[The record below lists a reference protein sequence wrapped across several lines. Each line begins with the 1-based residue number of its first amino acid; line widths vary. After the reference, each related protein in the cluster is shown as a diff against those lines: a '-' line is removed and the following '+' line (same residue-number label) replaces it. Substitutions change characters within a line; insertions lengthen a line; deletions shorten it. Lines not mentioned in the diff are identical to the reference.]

1 MTHNF
6 ERFRL
11 APYLIRG
18 LEEEGISLPT
28 EIQERIIPSVNKG
41 EDVIGRSQTGTGK
54 TLAFVLPLLNRIQ
67 PTIQDTQIIITAP
80 TRELASQLYDVL
92 KQYSE
97 HSETPITSQL
107 IIGGT
112 DRNRM
117 LEKVKHQ
124 PHVIVG
130 TPGRILDMMK
140 EKALNPLSVKALVV
154 DEADQMLD
162 MGFLEEVDQ
171 IASMMDEDLQLLVFS
186 ATIPESLKP
195 FLKKYMNQPK
205 EVEVQPKQSAPSEIS
220 HWLIPDRDRDR
231 RDTLVTIAKDLN
243 PYLAIIFT
251 NTKDS
256 ADEVFKRMHAEGFN
270 VDCIH
275 GDIQPRQR
283 KKVLKKLQTAEI
295 QYLVATDLVAR
306 GMDIKGVTHIINFE
320 IPRELEYY
328 IHRVGRTARAG
339 WDGIAITF
347 YGRDD
352 QESIEKLEAKG
363 IHFSY
368 REFKKGRWVTIQKRE
383 KPVNTN
389 EKLTPKAKKML
400 KKPKK
405 VKPAYK
411 KKAKFKVEKEMKRNR
426 RINSRNKK

>member
-1 MTHNF
+1 MAHNF

-11 APYLIRG
+11 APFLIRG
-18 LEEEGISLPT
+18 LEKEGISLPT

-54 TLAFVLPLLNRIQ
+54 TLAFILPLLTRIDASKQ
-67 PTIQDTQIIITAP
+67 ETQVIITAP

-92 KQYSE
+92 NHYSAF
-97 HSETPITSQL
+97 SETPITSQL

-117 LEKVKHQ
+117 LEKVKQQ
-124 PHVIVG
+124 PHIVVG

-140 EKALNPLSVKALVV
+140 EKSLNPWTVSALVV

-171 IASMMDEDLQLLVFS
+171 IASMMDEKLQLLVFS

-195 FLKKYMNQPK
+195 FLKKYMNNPK
-205 EVEVQPKQSAPSEIS
+205 EVEVQPKQTSPSEIS

-231 RDTLVTIAKDLN
+231 KDILINIAKDLN

-256 ADEVFKRMHAEGFN
+256 ADEVFQRMHAEGFN

-306 GMDIKGVTHIINFE
+306 GMDIKGVTHIINYE

-328 IHRVGRTARAG
+328 VHRVGRTARAG

-363 IHFSY
+363 LSFSY

-383 KPVNTN
+383 KPVNSN
-389 EKLTPKAKKML
+389 EKLTVKAKGML

-426 RINSRNKK
+426 RIKSRHKK

>member
-1 MTHNF
+1 MAHNF

-11 APYLIRG
+11 ADYLIEA
-18 LEEEGISLPT
+18 LKDEGIDLPT
-28 EIQERIIPSVNKG
+28 EIQERIIPAVNKG

-54 TLAFVLPLLNRIQ
+54 TLAFLLPLLTRLD
-67 PTIQDTQIIITAP
+67 PEKKETQIVITAP
-80 TRELASQLYDVL
+80 TRELASQLYDVC
-92 KQYSE
+92 KRYASF
-97 HSETPITSQL
+97 SETTVTSQL
-107 IIGGT
+107 IVGGT
-112 DRNRM
+112 DRKRM
-117 LEKVKHQ
+117 LEKAKQ
-124 PHVIVG
+124 RPHIVIG

-140 EKALNPLSVKALVV
+140 EAALNPMTVSSFVV

-162 MGFLEEVDQ
+162 MGFLEEVDR
-171 IASMMDEDLQLLVFS
+171 IASMMNENLQLLVFS

-195 FLKKYMNQPK
+195 FLKKYMNHPK

-231 RDTLVTIAKDLN
+231 KEILVTIAKDLN
-243 PYLAIIFT
+243 PFLAIIFT
-251 NTKDS
+251 NTKES
-256 ADEVFKRMHAEGFN
+256 ADEVFKRMLAEGFN

-306 GMDIKGVTHIINFE
+306 GIDVKGVSHIINFE
-320 IPRELEYY
+320 IPKELEYY
-328 IHRVGRTARAG
+328 VHRVGRTARAG
-339 WDGIAITF
+339 WDGTAITF
-347 YGRDD
+347 FGRSD
-352 QESIEKLEAKG
+352 QPSIEKLEGKG

-383 KPVNTN
+383 RQVSSN
-389 EKLTPKAKKML
+389 EELTGKAKAIM

-405 VKPAYK
+405 VKPGYK
-411 KKAKFKVEKEMKRNR
+411 KKAKFKAEKEMKRNR
-426 RINSRNKK
+426 RINSRKK